1 MGSGWLEDQLALTAF
16 HRKYRLVAASI
27 GGAPEILRSTD
38 RQRARGLELAE
49 ELLQA
54 SADRIGRLMC
64 DGLEFEDQLPCGSK
78 AADLLPQCRTRILES
93 LTSLSSLATTG
104 IIAPYVTQN
113 KHLSWDRV
121 CRVP

>member
-1 MGSGWLEDQLALTAF
+1 MWGQAQEAALGSGWLEDQLARIAI
-16 HRKYRLVAASI
+16 HRRYRLVAALI

-38 RQRARGLELAE
+38 RRRARGLELAE

-78 AADLLPQCRTRILES
+78 AADLLLRCRIRFLGS
-93 LTSLSSLATTG
+93 QG
-104 IIAPYVTQN
+104 NPAPWQHRT
-113 KHLSWDRV
+113 L
-121 CRVP
+121 

>member
-1 MGSGWLEDQLALTAF
+1 VWGQARDAARVSGLLEDQLARVSY
-16 HRKYRLVAASI
+16 HRKYRLVAALI

-64 DGLEFEDQLPCGSK
+64 DGLDFEDQLPCGSK
-78 AADLLPQCRTRILES
+78 AADLLLRCRIRILDNQGIPAPWQQPS
-93 LTSLSSLATTG
+93 L
-104 IIAPYVTQN
+104 
-113 KHLSWDRV
+113 
-121 CRVP
+121 